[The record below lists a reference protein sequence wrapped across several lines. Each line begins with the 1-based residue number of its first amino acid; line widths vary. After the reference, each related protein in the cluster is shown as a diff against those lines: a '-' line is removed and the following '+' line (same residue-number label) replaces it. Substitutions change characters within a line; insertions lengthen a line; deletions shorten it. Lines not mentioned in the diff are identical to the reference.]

1 MKQQTMHHTSKSA
14 RAVSAVGRPVESK
27 PSRRQFLKQSGKL
40 LAGSVVAGV
49 ALPRIYAAQD
59 HTIRLALVG
68 CGGRGTGAVADA
80 FSATGG
86 PVKLYAMAD
95 LFEPRLQSSLS
106 NLKKDFADK
115 VDVPPDRQFI
125 GFDAYKKAIDCLSP
139 GDVVLLTTHAA
150 FRPLHFEYAVK
161 KGVNVF
167 AEKSF
172 ATDAP
177 SVRRWLK
184 AAEVSEQK
192 NLKVGVGF
200 MWRHSAARQETIRRI
215 HDGAIGDVHT
225 LRIYRVHGP
234 VHCPPLPE
242 NVNELAFQLQ
252 YPNSFTWVS
261 SGFFIDW
268 HCHNIDVACWAKGA
282 WPVSAQGFGGR
293 CYEQAGNQ
301 FDHYTVE
308 YTFADGTKLLA
319 FSRHM
324 NGCWNT
330 YSDYA
335 HGSKGSAVL
344 METLGEPK
352 PKIYKGHNMVP
363 ENLIWEFGRPDTN
376 PYQVEWQLLLDAIR
390 QDKPHNEARR
400 AGEAEVAALMGRMA
414 THTGQYLTR
423 DQVLKSDFQ
432 FVRDIDGM
440 TFKTPAPIGAGPGGI
455 YSVPQPG
462 ITKEV

>member
-1 MKQQTMHHTSKSA
+1 MSPSNPDTSKNI
-14 RAVSAVGRPVESK
+14 K
-27 PSRRQFLKQSGKL
+27 SRRDFLKFSGSL
-40 LAGSVVAGV
+40 TAAAALAGVNVS
-49 ALPRIYAAQD
+49 RCYAAGRS
-59 HTIRLALVG
+59 TIKLALVG

-80 FSATGG
+80 FAARGG

-95 LFEPRLQSSLS
+95 LFQNRIQNSFNSLKES
-106 NLKKDFADK
+106 FKDK
-115 VDVPPDRQFI
+115 VDVPPERQFA
-125 GFDAYKKAIDCLSP
+125 GFDGYKKAIDSLGP
-139 GDVVLLTTHAA
+139 NDVVLLTTHAA
-150 FRPLHFEYAVK
+150 FRPLMFEYAVN

-172 ATDAP
+172 AADSPA
-177 SVRRWLK
+177 VRRWLK
-184 AAEVSEQK
+184 AAELSEKK

-200 MWRHSAARQETIRRI
+200 MWRHSAARQELVRRI
-215 HDGAIGDVHT
+215 HNGAIGDVHT
-225 LRIYRVHGP
+225 MRIYRVHGP
-234 VHCPPLPE
+234 VHCPRRPKGY
-242 NVNELAFQLQ
+242 NELVFQLQ
-252 YPNSFTWVS
+252 HPNSFTWVS

-268 HCHNIDVACWAKGA
+268 HCHNIDVACWVKDA

-335 HGSKGSAVL
+335 HGSKGSAVI
-344 METLGEPK
+344 MATLSRPL
-352 PKIYKGHNMVP
+352 PKIYKSQNMVAGDMV
-363 ENLIWEFGRPDTN
+363 WEYGKPDSN
-376 PYQVEWQLLLDAIR
+376 PYHAEWQVLLDAIR
-390 QDKPHNEARR
+390 QGKRHNEARR

-414 THTGQYLTR
+414 THTGQYITW
-423 DQVLKSDFQ
+423 DKALKSDFQ
-432 FVRDIDGM
+432 FIEDIDNM
-440 TFKTPAPIGAGPGGI
+440 TFGTLAPVHEGPDGI
-455 YSVPQPG
+455 YPAPQPG

>member
-1 MKQQTMHHTSKSA
+1 MNA
-14 RAVSAVGRPVESK
+14 AGRNVSAGSR
-27 PSRRQFLKQSGKL
+27 SRRDFLKLSGQVTAASV
-40 LAGSVVAGV
+40 LAGIG
-49 ALPRIYAAQD
+49 PRLYASE
-59 HTIRLALVG
+59 HNTIKLALVG

-80 FSATGG
+80 FAAEGG

-95 LFEPRLQSSLS
+95 LFEPRLKNSLK
-106 NLKKDFADK
+106 NLTDVAAEKI
-115 VDVPPDRQFI
+115 DVPLARQFV
-125 GFDAYKKAIDCLSP
+125 GFDAYKNAIDCLDP

-150 FRPLHFEYAVK
+150 FRPMMFEYAVK

-172 ATDAP
+172 ATDGP
-177 SVRRWLK
+177 NVRRWLK
-184 AAEVSEQK
+184 AAELSEKK

-200 MWRHSAARQETIRRI
+200 MWRHSQARQETINRI
-215 HDGAIGDVHT
+215 HDGLIGDVHT

-234 VHCPPLPE
+234 VHCPPLPAGA
-242 NVNELAFQLQ
+242 NEVAFQLQ
-252 YPNSFTWVS
+252 HPNSFSWAS

-268 HCHNIDVACWAKGA
+268 HCHNVDVACWTKGA

-293 CYEQAGNQ
+293 CYKEAGNQ

-308 YTFADGTKLLA
+308 YTFADGTKLFA

-344 METLGEPK
+344 MATLGQPK
-352 PKIYKGHNMVP
+352 PKIYKGHDMKAG
-363 ENLIWEFGRPDTN
+363 NLIWEFGKPDPN
-376 PYQVEWQLLLDAIR
+376 PYRVEWQLLLDAIR

-400 AGEAEVAALMGRMA
+400 AGQAEVAALMGRIA
-414 THTGQYLTR
+414 THTGQYITW
-423 DQVLKSDFQ
+423 DQVMASNFQ
-432 FVRDIDGM
+432 FVKDIDNLSFD
-440 TFKTPAPIGAGPGGI
+440 TEAPIHAGPDGI
-455 YSVPQPG
+455 YPAPQPG
-462 ITKEV
+462 ITKEM